1 MYCLIFFHWLSVQD
15 SPTKKQI
22 GIGLRSGGLYY
33 LPFLYHPCSKP
44 SFATLVS
51 LTVPFAL
58 WHSRL
63 GHLYIF
69 ELNAMKLVLSSYSF
83 GNISVTDISDCFS
96 LSFWETICITCTS
109 LYVCDSSPIWLSLF
123 RHLGPTPAHKNVFL
137 FVMCFLLIIL
147 LNIHGCI
154 WLKIDLHLFY
164 IYAAFS
170 TMMFTKFEK
179 KNKIFRLDYGGR
191 NICTSQK
198 IWNFMVTQGT
208 QV

>member
-1 MYCLIFFHWLSVQD
+1 MFLNFLSTYISISQLAAAGCIVSFSSIGYSVQD

-33 LPFLYHPCSKP
+33 LPFLYHPCSRP

-154 WLKIDLHLFY
+154 WLKIDLHSILY
-164 IYAAFS
+164 MLLSPLWCLLNLRRKI
-170 TMMFTKFEK
+170 KF
-179 KNKIFRLDYGGR
+179 FG
-191 NICTSQK
+191 
-198 IWNFMVTQGT
+198 
-208 QV
+208 